1 MWKPNLYSRF
11 CLTVLS
17 VGMLLV
23 VPGCSSSASKNEA
36 GEAASEQTWSIFRG
50 DAQLQGVT
58 TATLPDEPRL
68 LWSFKTAS
76 RTVSSP
82 VVGEKGIYWCDRR
95 GLIKGVGPDGKEIF
109 SLNLDTA
116 IEASLLLHDSLAYV
130 GTINGTM
137 IAVSLNTGQ
146 VKWSF
151 ETEGQISGSANLTHI
166 GGKTM
171 LLFGSYD
178 YFFYCLDAETGS
190 LIRKFES
197 GYYLNGAASVSG
209 SLVAF
214 GGCDAFL
221 RVVDIETGL
230 EVRST
235 ELEVYIPSSP
245 VFDGSN
251 LYVGDYN
258 GTIYRIS
265 VSDTTKSKL
274 FTPAS
279 DNGSYVALP
288 AVGKKHVI
296 FTSDDNKIYCLEKV
310 SGKEVW
316 SYLLGDACESSPV
329 VANGKVLICT
339 KNGKAYILDE
349 KTGKNL
355 WSWDAGE
362 MITASPAVV
371 EGRFYILTSKGSLF
385 CFGNPSE
392 ASH

>member
-1 MWKPNLYSRF
+1 MWNKPHSRF
-11 CLTVLS
+11 YLTLLS
-17 VGMLLV
+17 AFLLLAV
-23 VPGCSSSASKNEA
+23 TGCSPSASKNGA

-58 TATLPDEPRL
+58 TAKLPDEPRL
-68 LWSFKTAS
+68 LWSYKTGS

-82 VVGEKGIYWCDRR
+82 VVSEKGIYWCDRR

-146 VKWSF
+146 VKWRY

-166 GGKTM
+166 GGKTL

-209 SLVAF
+209 SLIAF

-245 VFDGSN
+245 VFDGPN

-265 VSDTTKSKL
+265 VNDTIMSKL
-274 FTPAS
+274 FTTAS
-279 DNGSYVALP
+279 DNGSYIALP
-288 AVGKKHVI
+288 AVGKKHLI
-296 FTSDDNKIYCLEKV
+296 FTSDDNKIYCLEKE
-310 SGKEVW
+310 SGKELW

-385 CFGNPSE
+385 CFGNLSE